1 MTLFDMLYGDK
12 KKELN
17 TDIKRAIL
25 KVYKDN
31 GVVFNEEGIRWF
43 YVTFTDT
50 YQFLFHVD
58 VLDRQ
63 DLSEKIYEEV
73 VKAVC
78 RRYKLFSTNGDCFLV
93 DSEKCS
99 CSLNHFRGFAK
110 KCISVG
116 NHFYYIF
123 NTKGSI
129 IPIGGYCDGNS
140 PVNVEV

>member
-1 MTLFDMLYGDK
+1 MTLFDMLYGDR

-17 TDIKRAIL
+17 TDIKRVIL

-31 GVVFNEEGIRWF
+31 GVVFDEEGIRWF
-43 YVTFTDT
+43 YVTFTNA

-58 VLDRQ
+58 VLERQ

-78 RRYKLFSTNGDCFLV
+78 RKYKLFLTNGDCFLV
-93 DSEKCS
+93 DSENCS
-99 CSLNHFRGFAK
+99 CSLNNFRGFAK
-110 KCISVG
+110 RCISVG

-123 NTKGSI
+123 NIKGLTSSI
-129 IPIGGYCDGNS
+129 GYCDGNS